1 MYSFNTA
8 KKGLE
13 NTVVAFH
20 LRNIPRW
27 SNIHHLLQ
35 PWWIKEMTG
44 DSVEEAGNQVYVVG
58 DELFS
63 FKGMPRPQELLPSFS
78 SGVLAESAW

>member
-1 MYSFNTA
+1 
-8 KKGLE
+8 
-13 NTVVAFH
+13 
-20 LRNIPRW
+20 
-27 SNIHHLLQ
+27 
-35 PWWIKEMTG
+35 MTG

-63 FKGMPRPQELLPSFS
+63 FSGMPRPQELLSTFL